1 MNGVFLTT
9 FFPVFKAV
17 FTIFFIIIVSGL
29 LVRFKVISQENIKGL
44 SVATVNVFYPSMAFS
59 KILSNFKPEQFHYWW
74 LMPLSSIAMIIIAM
88 GLSALLFYKE
98 LPQKKNMIAISSLM
112 NAGYLVLPV
121 GQMLYP
127 NQFGEFAS
135 LCFLFI
141 LGLSP
146 MLWSVGKFLVTS
158 DAGTKMTF
166 KSLATPPFIANIL
179 AVLLVLANLK
189 SFVPNI
195 IVTTTSFLGNATVP
209 VATFILGATL
219 GSISFKIWPS
229 VWDVLRVVSVK
240 FIFIPIITILVLSLT
255 NLRTQYPLL
264 ADLFVI
270 QSAVAPAANIIIQI
284 RKYGG
289 DKQKVGS
296 VMFISYMVCLISIPF
311 WLAIWRILA

>member
-1 MNGVFLTT
+1 MNGPFLTS
-9 FFPVFKAV
+9 FLPVFKAV
-17 FTIFFIIIVSGL
+17 FSIFLIIAASGL
-29 LVRFKVISQENIKGL
+29 LVRFKVISQENIKSL
-44 SVATVNVFYPSMAFS
+44 SVATINVFYPCLIFS
-59 KILSNFKPEQFHYWW
+59 KVIKNFNPVEFHDWW
-74 LMPLSSIAMIIIAM
+74 LMPLSSIAMILIAM
-88 GLSALLFYKE
+88 GISALLFYKE
-98 LPQKKNMIAISSLM
+98 LPKKKNMIALSSLM

-127 NQFGEFAS
+127 NQFDEFAS

-146 MLWSVGKFLVTS
+146 VLWSVGKFLVTS
-158 DAGTKMTF
+158 EAGEKMTL
-166 KSLATPPFIANIL
+166 KSLATPPFVANLL
-179 AVLLVLANLK
+179 AVLLVLTNLK
-189 SFVPNI
+189 LFVPNI
-195 IVTTTSFLGNATVP
+195 ILTTTSFLGNATVP
-209 VATFILGATL
+209 LATFILGATL

-240 FIFIPIITILVLSLT
+240 FMIIPVITIFVLSLT
-255 NLRTQYPLL
+255 NLRTEYPLL

-296 VMFISYMVCLISIPF
+296 VMFISYLICLISIPL
-311 WLAIWRILA
+311 WLSIWRIMA

>member
-1 MNGVFLTT
+1 MDVSFLTS
-9 FFPVFKAV
+9 FSPVFKAV
-17 FTIFFIIIVSGL
+17 FSIFLIILASGL
-29 LVRFKVISQENIKGL
+29 LVRFKIISQENIKSL
-44 SVATVNVFYPSMAFS
+44 SVATINVFYPCLIFS
-59 KILSNFKPEQFHYWW
+59 KVLKNFNPVEFHYWW
-74 LMPLSSIAMIIIAM
+74 LMPLSSIAMILIAM
-88 GLSALLFYKE
+88 AISALLFFKE
-98 LPQKKNMIAISSLM
+98 LPGKKNMIALSSLM

-127 NQFGEFAS
+127 NQFDEFAS

-146 MLWSVGKFLVTS
+146 VLWSVGKFLVTS
-158 DAGTKMTF
+158 EAGEKMTF
-166 KSLATPPFIANIL
+166 KSLATPPFVANL
-179 AVLLVLANLK
+179 FAVLLVLTNLK
-189 SFVPNI
+189 LFVPNI
-195 IVTTTSFLGNATVP
+195 IITTTSFLGNATVP
-209 VATFILGATL
+209 LATFILGATL

-240 FIFIPIITILVLSLT
+240 FIIIPIITIFVLSLT
-255 NLRTQYPLL
+255 NLRAEYPLL

-296 VMFISYMVCLISIPF
+296 VMFISYLICLISIPL
-311 WLAIWRILA
+311 WLSIWRIMG

>member
-1 MNGVFLTT
+1 MNGIFLST

-17 FTIFFIIIVSGL
+17 FSIFFIIFVSGL

-74 LMPLSSIAMIIIAM
+74 LMPLSSIAMIVIAM

-98 LPQKKNMIAISSLM
+98 LPQKKNMIALSSLM

-127 NQFGEFAS
+127 NQFDEFAS

-158 DAGTKMTF
+158 EAGTKMTF
-166 KSLATPPFIANIL
+166 KSLATPPLVANIL
-179 AVLLVLANLK
+179 AVLLVLTNLK

-195 IVTTTSFLGNATVP
+195 IVSTTTFLGNATVP

-240 FIFIPIITILVLSLT
+240 FIFIPIITIVILSLT
-255 NLRTQYPLL
+255 NLRVEYPLL

-296 VMFISYMVCLISIPF
+296 VMFISYMICLFSIPF
-311 WLAIWRILA
+311 WLAVWRILG

>member
-1 MNGVFLTT
+1 MNGLFLST

-17 FTIFFIIIVSGL
+17 FSIFFIILISGL
-29 LVRFKVISQENIKGL
+29 LVRFKVISQENIRSL
-44 SVATVNVFYPSMAFS
+44 SIATVNVFYPCMAFS
-59 KILSNFKPEQFHYWW
+59 KVLSSFNPEQFHYWW
-74 LMPLSSIAMIIIAM
+74 LMPISSIAMILIAM

-98 LPQKKNMIAISSLM
+98 LPQKKNMIALSSLM

-127 NQFGEFAS
+127 NQFDEFAS

-158 DAGTKMTF
+158 EAGTKMTF
-166 KSLATPPFIANIL
+166 KSLATPPFVANVI
-179 AVLLVLANLK
+179 AVLLVLTNLK
-189 SFVPNI
+189 IFVPNV
-195 IVTTTSFLGNATVP
+195 IVTTTTFLGDATVP
-209 VATFILGATL
+209 LATFILGATL
-219 GSISFKIWPS
+219 GSISFKIWPP

-240 FIFIPIITILVLSLT
+240 FIFIPIITIIVLSLT
-255 NLRTQYPLL
+255 NLRVEYPLL

-296 VMFISYMVCLISIPF
+296 VMFISYMVCLLSIPL
-311 WLAIWRILA
+311 WLSIWRIMG

>member
-1 MNGVFLTT
+1 MNGLFLST

-17 FTIFFIIIVSGL
+17 FSIFFIILISGL
-29 LVRFKVISQENIKGL
+29 LVRLKVITQENIRSL
-44 SVATVNVFYPSMAFS
+44 SVATVNVFYPCMAFS
-59 KILSNFKPEQFHYWW
+59 KVLSSFNPAEFHYWW
-74 LMPLSSIAMIIIAM
+74 LMPISSIAMILIAM

-127 NQFGEFAS
+127 NQFDEFAS

-158 DAGTKMTF
+158 EAGTKMTF
-166 KSLATPPFIANIL
+166 KSLATPPFVANII
-179 AVLLVLANLK
+179 AVLLVLTNLK
-189 SFVPNI
+189 IFVPNI
-195 IVTTTSFLGNATVP
+195 IVTTTTFLGDATVP
-209 VATFILGATL
+209 MATFILGATL

-240 FIFIPIITILVLSLT
+240 FIFIPIITIFVLSLT
-255 NLRTQYPLL
+255 NLRAEYPLL

-296 VMFISYMVCLISIPF
+296 VMFISYMVCLLSIPL
-311 WLAIWRILA
+311 WLAVWRILG

>member
-1 MNGVFLTT
+1 MNGVFLST

-17 FTIFFIIIVSGL
+17 FTIFFIILVSGL

-44 SVATVNVFYPSMAFS
+44 SVATVNVFYPSLVFS

-98 LPQKKNMIAISSLM
+98 LPQKKNMIALSSLM

-158 DAGTKMTF
+158 DTGTKMTF
-166 KSLATPPFIANIL
+166 KSLATPPFVANIL
-179 AVLLVLANLK
+179 AVLLVLANLNNY
-189 SFVPNI
+189 VPNI
-195 IVTTTSFLGNATVP
+195 IVTTTTFLGNATVP

-229 VWDVLRVVSVK
+229 FWDVLRVTSVK
-240 FIFIPIITILVLSLT
+240 FIFIPIITIFALSLT
-255 NLRTQYPLL
+255 NLRAEYPLL

-270 QSAVAPAANIIIQI
+270 QSSVAPAANIIIQI

-296 VMFISYMVCLISIPF
+296 VMFISYMICLFSIPF
-311 WLAIWRILA
+311 WLSVWRILG